1 MRDCVFSHFSHIQ
14 LFATLWTIAQ
24 QVPLSMGFSRQE
36 YWSGWPC
43 PSPGDL
49 LNPGMEPGS
58 SAFQADSIPAEL
70 PGKLK
75 PLLTLS
81 IRFLQR
87 GNKRIFILKTCF
99 YPHVLFSSFIFYF
112 T

>member
-1 MRDCVFSHFSHIQ
+1 
-14 LFATLWTIAQ
+14 
-24 QVPLSMGFSRQE
+24 
-36 YWSGWPC
+36 
-43 PSPGDL
+43 
-49 LNPGMEPGS
+49 MEPGS

-87 GNKRIFILKTCF
+87 GNKRIFILKN
-99 YPHVLFSSFIFYF
+99 LFLPSCVIFIFYF
-112 T
+112 LLYLTAYMDFPGGSVVKNPPANAGDVELILG